1 MTDSNYNLNHYLQQY
16 ITNDFS
22 NTKPVFIFLQSN
34 NSSKLFEKMIEEI
47 TPSFKMLY
55 DVNVE
60 KTLPFGIPDYVK
72 SDEYFKN
79 DEPKRTFIIDQTFQS
94 KLFDIIYENANSEF
108 AITNTHK
115 INEDVNKGLELL
127 TSYLSKIQPLYQI
140 QILLPIDDA
149 HPNGVTSIA
158 NRMIKEYAK
167 KHNIDIVKM

>member
-60 KTLPFGIPDYVK
+60 KNI
-72 SDEYFKN
+72 
-79 DEPKRTFIIDQTFQS
+79 TFWDT
-94 KLFDIIYENANSEF
+94 
-108 AITNTHK
+108 
-115 INEDVNKGLELL
+115 
-127 TSYLSKIQPLYQI
+127 
-140 QILLPIDDA
+140 
-149 HPNGVTSIA
+149 
-158 NRMIKEYAK
+158 
-167 KHNIDIVKM
+167 

>member
-1 MTDSNYNLNHYLQQY
+1 MTNSNYKLNQYLQQC
-16 ITNDFS
+16 ITDNFS

-34 NSSKLFEKMIEEI
+34 DSSKLFEKIIEEI

-55 DVNVE
+55 NVNVE
-60 KTLPFGIPDYVK
+60 ETLPFGVPDYVK
-72 SDEYFKN
+72 SNEYFKN
-79 DEPKRTFIIDQTFQS
+79 DKPKRTFIIDQTFQS
-94 KLFDIIYENANSEF
+94 KLFDIIYENVDSNF

-115 INEDVNKGLELL
+115 ITEDVNKGLELL

-158 NRMIKEYAK
+158 NRAIKEYIK
-167 KHNIDIVKM
+167 KYDINIIKI